1 MIKKEKRKIYAIA
14 IILPIMFLTILLTS
28 NLLSLKANSLS
39 SIANENYYNYNY
51 NLNITDSSYYL
62 SVENN
67 IDDELVDNLIETGA
81 NVNLQ
86 NLYIYIDNI
95 RYDKLTLVA
104 NLDGLGGLECFLF
117 SSVTNE
123 RMPLLSYY
131 VGVGV
136 DYRYNGIIQLYKNNS
151 YVIQL
156 SEPLNLVL
164 NFQNKVAGF
173 YTFNK
178 KFSGLGIS
186 LNDSNYF
193 YTNFSLKGS
202 WTYQNDTGAFIESI
216 DLNIEDPQSLSI
228 NTKTY
233 GGALAGISIFESFD
247 DMDEYRYIYL
257 SPQYVDSILY
267 DWLKLNGTFDFV
279 LPLET
284 YNVSF
289 FDVVNA
295 YMNIP
300 IKIMSSFW
308 SFSVFNTGFTILTIF
323 ATILAI
329 ALAIKVGKMFI

>member
-1 MIKKEKRKIYAIA
+1 MTKKRNIIKFAIV
-14 IILPIMFLTILLTS
+14 LPILFIGILIAS

-51 NLNITDSSYYL
+51 NLNITDSSYFL

-67 IDDELVDNLIETGA
+67 IDDELIDNLVETGSY
-81 NVNLQ
+81 VNQQ
-86 NLYIYIDNI
+86 NLYIYINNI
-95 RYDKLTLVA
+95 RYDTLTLVA
-104 NLDGLGGLECFLF
+104 DLDGLGGLECFLF
-117 SSVTNE
+117 SSTTNE
-123 RMPLLSYY
+123 RMPLYSYY
-131 VGVGV
+131 VGIGE

-156 SEPLNLVL
+156 SEPLNLIL

-173 YTFNK
+173 YTFNQNYY
-178 KFSGLGIS
+178 GLDIS
-186 LNDSNYF
+186 LNDSNYY

-216 DLNIEDPQSLSI
+216 DLNIESPYSLSI

-233 GGALAGISIFESFD
+233 GGALAGVSIFENFD
-247 DMDEYRYIYL
+247 DMEQYRYLYL
-257 SPQYVDSILY
+257 SPQYIDSILY

-279 LPLET
+279 LPLEN

-300 IKIMSSFW
+300 VQIMSSFW
-308 SFSVFNTGFTILTIF
+308 SVSVFNTGYTILTIF